1 MRVRQWLRFL
11 LAALVTAGLTI
22 APLALP
28 AVAKSLSPAGVS
40 PAVMAP
46 MTDMSD
52 MDMADMAADM
62 PCCPDKQKSNDCRDC
77 PLIAMC
83 MLKVLQAGPT
93 GATGLREPDVHEALH
108 PRDDL
113 VAEGLTRPPPDQPP
127 RFLS

>member
-1 MRVRQWLRFL
+1 MRVRRWLRFL

-28 AVAKSLSPAGVS
+28 AVAKSLSPAGGS

-52 MDMADMAADM
+52 MDMADM
-62 PCCPDKQKSNDCRDC
+62 PCCPDKQKSDDCRDC
-77 PLIAMC
+77 PLMAMC
-83 MLKVLQAGPT
+83 MLKVLQTGPIVTAGQHEPNV
-93 GATGLREPDVHEALH
+93 REQLH

-113 VAEGLTRPPPDQPP
+113 MAEGLTRPPPDQPP